1 MASRKDNRGRVLQ
14 KGEVHRSD
22 CRYHFAYTD
31 VSGKRRFMYADTLA
45 ELREKE
51 RLFYIADWQGAT
63 QAGSMVTLDYMYD
76 RSLSMSYGGM
86 KDIAVFKVSAKS
98 SIQSSRCIFG

>member
-1 MASRKDNRGRVLQ
+1 
-14 KGEVHRSD
+14 
-22 CRYHFAYTD
+22 
-31 VSGKRRFMYADTLA
+31 MYADALA

-76 RSLSMSYGGM
+76 RSPIFDVSMYN
-86 KDIAVFKVSAKS
+86 KYNIFKEMTL
-98 SIQSSRCIFG
+98 F